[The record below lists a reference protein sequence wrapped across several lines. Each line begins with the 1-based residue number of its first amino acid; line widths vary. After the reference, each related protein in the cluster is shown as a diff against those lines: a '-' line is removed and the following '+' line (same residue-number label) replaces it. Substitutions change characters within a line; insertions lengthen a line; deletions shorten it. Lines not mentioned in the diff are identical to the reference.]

1 MFFKARKAV
10 RTFLYL
16 FPWFVVFSSFHCFL
30 NWQLF
35 VIHRYLVFQTRIV
48 LDRTGTFLEF
58 MFVYL
63 SIAFVFVVVLPTSH
77 FANNQFIKLL
87 GHFANISGQFTYI
100 YIS

>member
-48 LDRTGTFLEF
+48 LDRTGTFSR
-58 MFVYL
+58 VHGCIAIN
-63 SIAFVFVVVLPTSH
+63 SICVCGC
-77 FANNQFIKLL
+77 FA
-87 GHFANISGQFTYI
+87 
-100 YIS
+100 